1 MIQRNTEMSNAIQ
14 NNHTRENDDKVSIH
28 FDSPLDFMEV
38 KPANKSNASR
48 YKGYMDKNRSDPRA
62 LGPAKNAGKVMEEA
76 ILGSEVLDKLLEEKI
91 SWLNEELRELNPHTD
106 KQLVQKSK
114 RRKVKSNHGDE
125 LDIHAVYAGQLDK
138 AWTRSYREVF
148 DKQHSLIT
156 LVIDVGANWGED
168 ALSSLWQSAIASKLL
183 DDMTKARKSVQIVL
197 ANAGGSAFIENRKQL
212 TCSVVVK
219 KYNQKL
225 TSSRLAS
232 MSHLGY
238 FRVAFFAQMC
248 LSEYTLEYGL
258 GHHIPLE
265 SNLPI
270 QLEDEIRAGHTK
282 PIFIGKVRSAQQALD
297 YLNEIYKSK

>member
-1 MIQRNTEMSNAIQ
+1 MSNEIK
-14 NNHTRENDDKVSIH
+14 NDHTRENDGKVSIH
-28 FDSPLDFMEV
+28 FSSPLDFMEV
-38 KPANKSNASR
+38 EPTNRRNKSR
-48 YKGYMDKNRSDPRA
+48 YEGYMDKERYDSRA
-62 LGPAKNAGKVMEEA
+62 LGPAKYAGKVMEEA
-76 ILGSEVLDKLLEEKI
+76 ILGSETLDKMLEEKI
-91 SWLNEELRELNPHTD
+91 SWLNEELRELNPHAD

-114 RRKVKSNHGDE
+114 RRKKRDSHGDE
-125 LDIHAVYAGQLDK
+125 LDIHAVNSGNLDR

-148 DKQHSLIT
+148 DKQHSLVT

-168 ALSSLWQSAIASKLL
+168 AVSSLWQSAIASKLL

-197 ANAGGSAFIENRKQL
+197 ANSGEMPFTDSRKKL
-212 TCSVVVK
+212 TCSIVAK
-219 KYNQKL
+219 KYNERL

-248 LSEYTLEYGL
+248 LAEYTLSGGL

-270 QLEDEIRAGHTK
+270 QLEDEIAAGHTH
-282 PIFIGKVRSAQQALD
+282 PIFIGQVRSGRQALQ
-297 YLNEIYKSK
+297 YLNEIYNSK